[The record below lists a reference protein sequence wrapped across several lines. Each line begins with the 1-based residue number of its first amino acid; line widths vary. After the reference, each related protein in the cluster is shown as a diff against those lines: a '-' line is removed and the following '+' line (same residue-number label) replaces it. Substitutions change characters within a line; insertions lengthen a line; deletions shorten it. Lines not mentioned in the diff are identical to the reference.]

1 MSQTKS
7 SARTQRMHALIS
19 KYLSSGLTQK
29 RFYEQEGIP
38 RSTFLYWL
46 NHYQK
51 HKKTGN
57 PTFIPLS
64 LNEDTR
70 GPSGC
75 SIIFPGN
82 ITIRFDRQ
90 PQVELL
96 LKLINTMGA

>member
-1 MSQTKS
+1 MSRTKS
-7 SARTQRMHALIS
+7 SARTQQMHALIS

-29 RFYEQEGIP
+29 RFYEQEELP

-46 NHYQK
+46 NHYRK
-51 HKKTGN
+51 HKKAEN

-64 LNEDTR
+64 LNDHPPS
-70 GPSGC
+70 PSGC

-90 PQVELL
+90 PEAELL
-96 LKLINTMGA
+96 LKLINTEGA